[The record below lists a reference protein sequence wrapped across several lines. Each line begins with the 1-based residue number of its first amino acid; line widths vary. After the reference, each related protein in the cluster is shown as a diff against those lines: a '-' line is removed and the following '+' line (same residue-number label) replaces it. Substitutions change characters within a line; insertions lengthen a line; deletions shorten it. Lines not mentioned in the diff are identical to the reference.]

1 MKTLRRGSPLSV
13 SVLALI
19 LGLSVLKSP
28 ALLDVHIGQ
37 NFTGSTY
44 GVDSDSQ
51 PADAN
56 GAIGPAHFVEFIN
69 GRYSVFDKTNGRRV
83 QTLPDGTFWSRAGI
97 TFSSNLGVTDARI
110 VFDPTS
116 QRWFAAMVDFDF
128 NTNASNR
135 FLLAFSVS
143 ADPTKAWH
151 GFAFPVDPL
160 NGNFVDFPALGV
172 DGDGVYLGGDMFDS
186 ADNSLGPTLVAIPKS
201 GLLAKT
207 PTIAD
212 RTSFGLLDYTARG
225 YILQPAVSV
234 GATSAGEAVLAV
246 GDLGVDSQPHST
258 LVGFAVEN
266 ADSATSATLT
276 SPNVIAVPP
285 YNVPVNPLQ
294 PDKSSNL
301 DDGDTRFSATVY
313 RVADVLYAV
322 HSTEVDNRAAVQW
335 FKINATNFA
344 VVQTGTIADSA
355 LDLFYPSIA
364 ANAAGT
370 VVIGCNGSSSNTF
383 VSSYAVVGEFAND
396 TLTFGNLLRLKAGT
410 ASYQNV
416 DPTDP
421 SGISRWGDYSATSVD
436 PADPNRFW
444 TIQTYASGSST
455 WSTQITELITS
466 PLTLTVSLVD
476 TNLVVSWPAMAIGFQ
491 LQSVPS
497 LTTTN
502 TWMPVTQSPLAT
514 NGQFTVSVPVSD
526 QQAFFRLVKPL

>member
-1 MKTLRRGSPLSV
+1 MKTLREAAPLTV
-13 SVLALI
+13 SVLVLF
-19 LGLSVLKSP
+19 LGFSVLESP
-28 ALLDVHIGQ
+28 AALVVEIGQ

-56 GAIGPAHFVEFIN
+56 GTIGPAHFVEFIN
-69 GRYSVFDKTNGRRV
+69 GRYSVFDKTTGRRV
-83 QTLPDGTFWSRAGI
+83 QTWPDETFWSRAGV
-97 TFSSNLGVTDARI
+97 TLSANLGVTDARI
-110 VFDPTS
+110 VFDPAS

-135 FLLAFSVS
+135 FLLALSVS
-143 ADPTKAWH
+143 ADPTKAWR
-151 GFAFPVDPL
+151 GFAFPVDPV

-186 ADNSLGPTLVAIPKS
+186 ANNSLGPTLVAIPKS
-201 GLLAKT
+201 GLLAKS
-207 PTIAD
+207 PTIAG
-212 RTSFGLLDYTARG
+212 RTAFGLLDYTARG

-234 GATSAGEAVLAV
+234 GATGGGEAVLAV
-246 GDLGVDSQPHST
+246 GDLGTDFQPHST
-258 LVGFAVEN
+258 LVGFAVEDG
-266 ADSATSATLT
+266 DSANSATLT
-276 SPNVIAVPP
+276 SPNTIDVPP
-285 YNVPVNPLQ
+285 YNIPVNPPQ
-294 PDKSSNL
+294 PDGSDNL

-322 HSTEVDNRAAVQW
+322 HSTQADNRAALEW
-335 FKINATNFA
+335 FKLNATNFA
-344 VVQTGTIADSA
+344 VLQTGTITDNT

-383 VSSYAVVGEFAND
+383 VSSYAVVGEWVND
-396 TLTFGNLLRLKAGT
+396 TLTFGSLLLLKAGT

-444 TIQTYASGSST
+444 TIQTYASGSSA
-455 WSTQITELITS
+455 WSTQITELITG

-476 TNLVVSWPAMAIGFQ
+476 TNILVSWPATAVGFQ
-491 LQSVPS
+491 LQFAPS
-497 LTTTN
+497 LSTTDAWT
-502 TWMPVTQSPLAT
+502 PVTQSPLAT
-514 NGQFTVSVPVSD
+514 NGQFTVSLPALGS
-526 QQAFFRLVKPL
+526 QGFFRVAKPL